1 MESLEAAIVK
11 LWKEAHNVKY
21 IAMKL
26 GLYDEVGEL
35 DTEMVEMVI
44 DNHNNFI
51 FRILFMTI
59 FGLAVIAVLIVT
71 LV

>member
-1 MESLEAAIVK
+1 MESIGNTIEAAIVK
-11 LWKEAHNVKY
+11 LWGEAHNVKY

-44 DNHNNFI
+44 DDPSNYK
-51 FRILFMTI
+51 LLQQQT
-59 FGLAVIAVLIVT
+59 
-71 LV
+71 

>member
-1 MESLEAAIVK
+1 MERLDTIEAAIVK
-11 LWKEAHNVKY
+11 LWCEAHNVKY

-44 DNHNNFI
+44 DDPSNYKSLQQQKGGAQS
-51 FRILFMTI
+51 R
-59 FGLAVIAVLIVT
+59 
-71 LV
+71 

>member
-1 MESLEAAIVK
+1 MESIGNTNEAAIVK

-44 DNHNNFI
+44 DDPSNYK
-51 FRILFMTI
+51 LLQQQT
-59 FGLAVIAVLIVT
+59 
-71 LV
+71 

>member
-1 MESLEAAIVK
+1 MESLEVAIVK

-26 GLYDEVGEL
+26 GLYDKVGEL

-44 DNHNNFI
+44 DDPSNYKSLQQQKGGAQS
-51 FRILFMTI
+51 R
-59 FGLAVIAVLIVT
+59 
-71 LV
+71 